1 MNSEMMFKF
10 RVWNL
15 IYYIPFSF
23 DRKKDVTGILVGP
36 IYLLPKEGNIGL
48 FMEVWSS
55 HTPPHPARSNKGIF
69 MVAKNKEGKD
79 SSGIM
84 GKLLYFK
91 AVCLCSIPGPRI
103 TNNVI

>member
-1 MNSEMMFKF
+1 MMFKF

-91 AVCLCSIPGPRI
+91 AVRLCSIPGPRI
-103 TNNVI
+103 ANNVI